1 MIVIPCEKFL
11 LIFLQDIFP
20 VKSSKQNDDFDP
32 LISFIG
38 IQLTHG
44 GEIQYSTVLP
54 DWCRLSSKLKSML
67 EKLLARLFETNH
79 DHLMK
84 HEDFF
89 SEIEKILCLI
99 PIYYLNFKR
108 LTLTCT
114 YLPAEYFVDQ
124 LLEQIQQENNDDT
137 DVDYYCLFQK

>member
-1 MIVIPCEKFL
+1 M
-11 LIFLQDIFP
+11 
-20 VKSSKQNDDFDP
+20 
-32 LISFIG
+32 
-38 IQLTHG
+38 THG
-44 GEIQYSTVLP
+44 GDIQYSKVLP
-54 DWCRLSSKLKSML
+54 DWCRLSSNLKSML

-84 HEDFF
+84 HEEFF
-89 SEIEKILCLI
+89 SEIEQILCLI

-114 YLPAEYFVDQ
+114 YFPANHFIDQ
-124 LLEQIQQENNDDT
+124 LFDQIQQENNDDT